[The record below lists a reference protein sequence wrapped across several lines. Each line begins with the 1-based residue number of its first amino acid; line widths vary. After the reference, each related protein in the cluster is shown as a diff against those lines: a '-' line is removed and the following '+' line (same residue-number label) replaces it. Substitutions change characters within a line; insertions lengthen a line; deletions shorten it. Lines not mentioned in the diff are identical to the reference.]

1 MYENIIYVIVVINF
15 LSGQIT
21 PSESIFTYA
30 SGKNA
35 RDFSN
40 PDHVPLF
47 LDEIRSSLEGNSTL
61 IEICGDNPQC
71 LFDVDLT
78 GNAEVGMDTLQ
89 FEEQAIEQVVI
100 SGI

>member
-1 MYENIIYVIVVINF
+1 M
-15 LSGQIT
+15 
-21 PSESIFTYA
+21 P
-30 SGKNA
+30 
-35 RDFSN
+35 
-40 PDHVPLF
+40 PF

-61 IEICGDNPQC
+61 IEICGDNPPC